1 MRVYAG
7 NEQRE
12 KRPTLLLYT
21 VPSTIDASR
30 PFICYDAFASVVCIL
45 DLSLVSCYKSSGEPN
60 IERNLTAEER
70 LLAQQSSCNV
80 ARNCS
85 ERGSYRIAAG
95 TAAATWRRA
104 ARLA

>member
-1 MRVYAG
+1 LRVYAG

-70 LLAQQSSCNV
+70 LLAQQSSCN
-80 ARNCS
+80 
-85 ERGSYRIAAG
+85 
-95 TAAATWRRA
+95 A
-104 ARLA
+104 ARFVHRARVLLHCSRHSS